1 MNKLIKLILVNLL
14 GLVDFNS
21 VVKEI
26 ESGLKGKSEIRL
38 VLISL
43 VSIAYG
49 CVLHFLFNNVGEIL
63 INKSLLFFIGFIITT
78 IVCFIVSF
86 MQVGPII
93 FKGDDTEGE

>member
-14 GLVDFNS
+14 GLVDFNG

-26 ESGLKGKSEIRL
+26 ESGVKGKSEIRL

-49 CVLHFLFNNVGEIL
+49 CVLYFLFNNVGEIL
-63 INKSLLFFIGFIITT
+63 INKSLLFFIGFS
-78 IVCFIVSF
+78 V
-86 MQVGPII
+86 II
-93 FKGDDTEGE
+93 FVELLNGGEYFGRKNYYNKW